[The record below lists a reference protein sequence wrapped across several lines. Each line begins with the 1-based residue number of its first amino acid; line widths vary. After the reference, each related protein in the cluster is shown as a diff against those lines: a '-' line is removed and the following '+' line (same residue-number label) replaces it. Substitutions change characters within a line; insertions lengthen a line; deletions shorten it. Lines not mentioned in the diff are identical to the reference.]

1 MLFMDTQK
9 RNKSTKKCVWALR
22 RESQE
27 VEMEEHTDSLL
38 SLFSVYHKAFD
49 MQHVK

>member
-9 RNKSTKKCVWALR
+9 WNESTKKCVWALR

-27 VEMEEHTDSLL
+27 VEKEEHTDSLL
-38 SLFSVYHKAFD
+38 SLFSVFHKAIG